1 MLKFFSMK
9 KQGLK
14 TFSLDSIIWLLI
26 NLTLLITPIFLLP
39 YLIGSTTFPKF
50 FIFSSLTLLLLFFF
64 WLKLFF
70 ENTRFF
76 LSPFFY
82 FLIGLALIATLTT
95 FFSPHPSTSFWGN
108 YHRSDGL
115 VCFLGYL
122 FFAFLIY
129 SYLKLPNKRITLM
142 KSISLSGFLVSFLAL
157 AQYLGYIIPHFSLN
171 PYRVSSTLGNPDPLG
186 SFLVLTLP
194 LTLLLALNL
203 KSDRRLTQ
211 RVNFYFLSFSS
222 ATQLTALYLTYTRAA
237 WIGAFFSFPLLI
249 FYLYKA
255 VREGK
260 IKKSTV
266 AYALLIIVFFQIIYF
281 LSAPYLARQLPEFSF
296 SFEDETYDFLSG
308 FKSALIFRFVTLP
321 RSAMVRMGLYYQALK
336 VIKEKSFLGTG
347 LDAYQFF
354 SARYNWLLKPF
365 YRKTMMISDRPHNDF
380 LQMAANLGSVGLLLY
395 LSLLVF
401 TFLNGFKALKKSN
414 WPDKLFL
421 ASLLTGFS
429 GYVIQ
434 NQFSFNII
442 PTALLFMGFIALINS
457 YSKQTNCLD
466 LRPFSLSF
474 PGSWA
479 SFFVL
484 FLLLAVFL
492 FSLFEISLTP
502 LMARV
507 VSLKAIG
514 QVQAGNFDAAI
525 EEAEKAVSLMSSQP
539 EYFLI
544 LGEAYFQASQ
554 AFNQG
559 VSDET
564 LLDQALY
571 YFRRA
576 VETNSYHPFSQLKL
590 GVSLLKA
597 AEMTGKADYVE
608 ESIEVFKKALPLTT
622 NPGQIYYNLGVGY
635 YYLKNYRQAKKS
647 FERCLEVWPEEK
659 EAWFLLG
666 KIAEKENNFK
676 EALRCYEASLKY
688 WEKEKKKSKEKGEES
703 FWQLEEKV
711 QEAVKRL
718 KNKK

>member
-1 MLKFFSMK
+1 MK
-9 KQGLK
+9 KPGLK
-14 TFSLDSIIWLLI
+14 TFSLDSTIWLLI

-39 YLIGSTTFPKF
+39 YLIGSTIFPKF
-50 FIFSSLTLLLLFFF
+50 FIFSSLTLILLFFF
-64 WLKLFF
+64 LLKLFF
-70 ENTRFF
+70 ENNRFF
-76 LSPFFY
+76 LSPLFY

-122 FFAFLIY
+122 FFSFLIY
-129 SYLKLPNKRITLM
+129 SYLKLPNKKITLM
-142 KSISLSGFLVSFLAL
+142 KTISLSGFLVSFLAL
-157 AQYLGYIIPHFSLN
+157 AQYLGYIIPHFSLD
-171 PYRVSSTLGNPDPLG
+171 PYRVSSTLGNPDFLG

-194 LTLLLALNL
+194 LTLVLALNL
-203 KSDRRLTQ
+203 KSDRRLTH
-211 RVNFYFLSFSS
+211 RVNFYLFSLAT

-255 VREGK
+255 VREGR

-266 AYALLIIVFFQIIYF
+266 ARVLLIIVFFQIIYF
-281 LSAPYLARQLPEFSF
+281 LSAPYLARQLPEFPF
-296 SFEDETYDFLSG
+296 SFEDETYDFLSS
-308 FKSALIFRFVTLP
+308 FKTALISRFVTLP
-321 RSAMVRMGLYYQALK
+321 QTAMVRMGLYHQALK

-354 SARYNWLLKPF
+354 SARYNWLLRPF
-365 YRKTMMISDRPHNDF
+365 HQTTMMISDRPHNDF
-380 LQMAANLGSVGLLLY
+380 LQLAANLGSVGLLIY
-395 LSLLVF
+395 LALIIF
-401 TFLNGFKALKKSN
+401 TFFTGFKALKRSN

-421 ASLLTGFS
+421 ASFLTGFI
-429 GYVIQ
+429 GYLIQ

-442 PTALLFMGFIALINS
+442 PTALFFMVFVALINS
-457 YSKQTNCLD
+457 YSKQTKYLD
-466 LRPFSLSF
+466 LKPFSLSF

-479 SFFVL
+479 SFLVL
-484 FLLLAVFL
+484 FLLLAFFL
-492 FSLFEISLTP
+492 FLLFEISLTP

-507 VSLKAIG
+507 ISLRAVG
-514 QVQAGNFDAAI
+514 QAQAGNFEAAI
-525 EEAEKAVSLMSSQP
+525 EGAEKAVNLMSSQP

-544 LGEAYFQASQ
+544 LGEVYFQASQ

-559 VSDET
+559 VSDEA

-571 YFRRA
+571 NFRRA
-576 VETNSYHPFSQLKL
+576 VETNPYHPFSQLKL

-597 AEMTGKADYVE
+597 AEITGKAEYVE
-608 ESIEVFKKALPLTT
+608 ESIEVFKKTLPLTT

-647 FERCLEVWPEEK
+647 FERCLKVWPEEK
-659 EAWFLLG
+659 DAWFLLG

-676 EALRCYEASLKY
+676 EALRCYEASLKS
-688 WEKEKKKSKEKGEES
+688 WEREKKKSKKKDEES
-703 FWQLEEKV
+703 FWQLEEKA